1 MPWLLVGAACAF
13 VLTVFVPPLAVA
25 IGLGLVGA
33 ALVRR
38 RADGYGMFALGFAIW
53 CAVYVALA
61 IFFAFTA
68 GDSSGSSTASDPA
81 TEGEPATE
89 TSAAAYY
96 ETWPDG
102 RTPEDY
108 SAVPPEVVV
117 RVLVRPGEVPEP
129 PTIKVF
135 GEGFTMELPI
145 WTTCWLAF
153 IGSDGTDELYCADG
167 WRGPFDE
174 LQRVRGAGPL
184 YVEFPVAGWEFSA
197 TTVPAAEEECGRF
210 QSAWLA
216 RIAPTVHELVPQ
228 GFADT
233 YIVDVYGRGP
243 GGSVIS
249 SFVWETTV
257 FGVLPVPKASMGLLW
272 DDDGQVT
279 SHTAG
284 MEISGLAETP
294 DSASATVTVTAANG
308 TSTEVRYQQD
318 EPEGCRGV
326 GEVNLDVH
334 PGDAL
339 RAAALGEMPFTY
351 DVELMMDGSLFRAS
365 ASWPAD
371 EFPDHPGYVPL
382 SFEPA
387 LPALT
392 PREVAPTP
400 S

>member
-1 MPWLLVGAACAF
+1 M
-13 VLTVFVPPLAVA
+13 
-25 IGLGLVGA
+25 
-33 ALVRR
+33 R
-38 RADGYGMFALGFAIW
+38 
-53 CAVYVALA
+53 
-61 IFFAFTA
+61 
-68 GDSSGSSTASDPA
+68 
-81 TEGEPATE
+81 E
-89 TSAAAYY
+89 
-96 ETWPDG
+96 
-102 RTPEDY
+102 
-108 SAVPPEVVV
+108 
-117 RVLVRPGEVPEP
+117 LVRPGEVPEP

-153 IGSDGTDELYCADG
+153 IGSDGTDEIYCADG

-174 LQRVRGAGPL
+174 LQRVREAGPL

-233 YIVDVYGRGP
+233 YIVDVFGGGP
-243 GGSVIS
+243 GGGVIS

-257 FGVLPVPKASMGLLW
+257 DGVLPVPNASIGLLW

-279 SHTAG
+279 SQTAG
-284 MEISGLAETP
+284 LEISGLAATP
-294 DSASATVTVTAANG
+294 DSASVTVTVTAANG
-308 TSTEVRYQQD
+308 ASTEVRYQQD

-339 RAAALGEMPFTY
+339 RAAA
-351 DVELMMDGSLFRAS
+351 R
-365 ASWPAD
+365 
-371 EFPDHPGYVPL
+371 
-382 SFEPA
+382 
-387 LPALT
+387 
-392 PREVAPTP
+392 
-400 S
+400 